1 LVRVVM
7 NWGQMKS
14 ARGTRRLVAVASA
27 FALSAVLWGSAAG
40 AAPDGSAKPLVE
52 SAVAPAHHIPLSKAA
67 ATGAQLRSPGVPARG
82 GYGFLLELGTHPT
95 GRAYEMN
102 LSRGRSAADAAAA
115 TELATVRAAESRVIA
130 ALPSGSHVLY
140 QTHALLAGVG
150 VYTNVANLPA
160 LQRIAG
166 VTAVY
171 PIAPKTP
178 SLSYSVQLVHAPQVW
193 SDGVPGDLG
202 ENTTMAIIDTGIDYT
217 HADLGGPGTTAAYQA
232 ALAHDTVAP
241 TAPDPIPNP
250 NKILG
255 GYDFVGDAYDAGDPN
270 HSTPVPDPN
279 PLDCDGHGTHVAGI
293 AAGYGEKPDGTTFT
307 GNYATLPTDFATY
320 QSMFRIGPGMAP
332 KAKLYAYK
340 VFGCTGSTDVISAAI
355 DRAADPNNDGSTA
368 DHVNVINMSLGGD
381 FASPQDADSV
391 TANAASLLGIS
402 VVAAAGNA
410 GDLYDAEGSPGNATR
425 VISVANSVDAYSQ
438 IDTLHVNVNC
448 TPTPG
453 ICGAQRSAD
462 YKWGASG
469 KPDLSGSVVKLTDTS
484 NLDGCDP
491 ITQDLTGKIVFLE
504 WTDNSDTRRC
514 GSAARSQNAE
524 NAHATGV
531 ILGEDEETFAA
542 GIAGS
547 ADIPVVQVVK
557 SAADAIR
564 TALQAGQTVTVT
576 GTTAGDFQ
584 QLIPPPTNDDE
595 LNSSSSRGIGDA
607 GNVKPDVTGVG
618 TSIFSAS
625 MGTGNEGISFT
636 GTSMASPEVA
646 GLAALVH
653 SEHTGWT
660 AEEIKADIMNTAD
673 QDLFTGAGHSGTR
686 YAPNRV
692 GAGRIDAKA
701 ALDNQVLA
709 YVADDPGA
717 VSASFGMVDAASP
730 TTLTK
735 TIDVVNT
742 GVSPATYAV
751 SYDPITELPGAA
763 YAVSPSS
770 VTVGAGATQ
779 TVTLTLTVT
788 PSLLTKAIDPTVSR
802 TQDALARD
810 YVADTSGRV
819 LFTSAGVPTL
829 RVPVYAAPR
838 PVSAMTQASSLH
850 MPNGRIETALLP
862 LSGTQLNQGSGSTAI
877 NSLVAGFELQA
888 TSGALPSCSASVTTG
903 CIHASDERAADL
915 KYVGTTSDA
924 PQLTAI
930 GANPLTDGLAYF
942 AITTQGP
949 WRTPASSN
957 EYEIYI
963 DSNGDG
969 KADAVLLNDRLPDT
983 DVFVSVLVD
992 PSTDNVLDVEAID
1005 DRLGD
1010 TDAAVFG
1017 SDTMVLPVA
1026 IAAIPGVSATNSRIT
1041 YGVVTFSTF
1050 AADPT
1055 DSVGFTSNFDL
1066 DGTLSMD
1073 VLHPGLAVYGSY
1085 TGIGSP
1091 LLYGDQSGKAV
1102 QVRRDAVSYAA
1113 DHGQGALIVHFQN
1126 AVGSKAQV
1134 VDLGHTLTVIRS
1146 GLGGGT
1152 VKSRPRGI
1160 RCGPTCIASFATGAS
1175 VAVTATPSPISM
1187 FSRWAGACSGKSPC
1201 HVSLVADAAVTAV
1214 FKRDRTR
1221 PKVTA
1226 VRIKVNH
1233 RRGTARARLRGTD
1246 PAHGSKGLRFRCK
1259 LDRAKRFTRCRS
1271 PKRYKH
1277 LRHGRHVIQVKAI
1290 DKAGNVS
1297 KPVKRKFRV

>member
-1 LVRVVM
+1 V
-7 NWGQMKS
+7 
-14 ARGTRRLVAVASA
+14 
-27 FALSAVLWGSAAG
+27 
-40 AAPDGSAKPLVE
+40 
-52 SAVAPAHHIPLSKAA
+52 
-67 ATGAQLRSPGVPARG
+67 
-82 GYGFLLELGTHPT
+82 
-95 GRAYEMN
+95 
-102 LSRGRSAADAAAA
+102 
-115 TELATVRAAESRVIA
+115 
-130 ALPSGSHVLY
+130 
-140 QTHALLAGVG
+140 
-150 VYTNVANLPA
+150 
-160 LQRIAG
+160 
-166 VTAVY
+166 
-171 PIAPKTP
+171 
-178 SLSYSVQLVHAPQVW
+178 
-193 SDGVPGDLG
+193 
-202 ENTTMAIIDTGIDYT
+202 
-217 HADLGGPGTTAAYQA
+217 
-232 ALAHDTVAP
+232 
-241 TAPDPIPNP
+241 
-250 NKILG
+250 G
-255 GYDFVGDAYDAGDPN
+255 GYDFAGDTYNPDPTDPAYQP
-270 HSTPVPDPN
+270 TPHPDPN

-293 AAGYGEKPDGTTFT
+293 AAGYGEKPDGSTFT
-307 GNYATLPTDFATY
+307 GNYATLPTDPTNSYASY
-320 QSMFRIGPGMAP
+320 RALFRIGPGMAP

-340 VFGCTGSTDVISAAI
+340 VFGCTGSTDLITAAI
-355 DRAADPNNDGSTA
+355 DRAADPNGDGNPS
-368 DHVNVINMSLGGD
+368 DHVDVINMSLGGD
-381 FASPQDADSV
+381 FASPEDADSV
-391 TANAASLLGIS
+391 AANAASQLGIS

-438 IDTLHVNVNC
+438 IDTLHANVNG
-448 TPTPG
+448 TPEAY
-453 ICGAQRSAD
+453 GAQRSAD
-462 YKWGASG
+462 YAWAS

-491 ITQDLTGKIVFLE
+491 ITQSLTGKVVFLE
-504 WTDNSDTRRC
+504 WTDDSSTRRC
-514 GSAARSQNAE
+514 GSAARSQNAA
-524 NAHATGV
+524 NAGAIGV

-547 ADIPVVQVVK
+547 ATIPVVQVVK

-564 TALQAGQTVTVT
+564 AALQAGQTVTVT
-576 GTTAGDFQ
+576 GTSAGDFQ
-584 QLIPPPTNDDE
+584 QLIPANDDE
-595 LNSSSSRGIGDA
+595 VNSSSSRGIGDP

-625 MGTGNEGISFT
+625 MGTGDQGISFT

-653 SEHTGWT
+653 SEHADWT

-673 QDLFTGAGHSGTR
+673 EDLFTGASHSGTR

-709 YVADDPGA
+709 FVADDPGA
-717 VSASFGMVDAASP
+717 VGVSFGTVDAASP

-735 TIDVVNT
+735 TIKVENK
-742 GVSPATYAV
+742 GGSAATYAV
-751 SYDPITELPGAA
+751 SYDPITELPGAT

-788 PSLLTKAIDPTVSR
+788 PSLLTKGIDPTVAR

-810 YVADTSGRV
+810 YLADASGRI
-819 LFTSAGVPTL
+819 LFASAGLPTL

-838 PVSAMTQASSLH
+838 PVSAMTQPSTLKL
-850 MPNGRIETALLP
+850 PNGRIAAGLLP
-862 LSGTQLNQGSGSTAI
+862 LSGTQLSQGSGLTAI
-877 NSLVAGFELQA
+877 TSLVAGFELQA
-888 TSGALPSCSASVTTG
+888 TSGALPDCGGAVTTG

-924 PQLTAI
+924 PQLRAI

-942 AITTQGP
+942 ALTTQGA

-957 EYEIYI
+957 LYEIAI

-969 KADAVLLNDRLPDT
+969 TPDAVLLNDRLPDT
-983 DVFVSVLVD
+983 DVFVSALID
-992 PSTDNVLDVEAID
+992 PTTDDVLDVEAID
-1005 DRLGD
+1005 DRLGS

-1055 DSVGFTSNFDL
+1055 DSVGFSSSTHL

-1091 LLYGDQSGKAV
+1091 LLYADQSGKAV
-1102 QVRRDAVSYAA
+1102 QVRRDSASYAT

-1134 VDLGHTLTVIRS
+1134 VDIGHTLTVTR
-1146 GLGGGT
+1146 GGFGGGSVT
-1152 VKSRPRGI
+1152 SSPAGVK
-1160 RCGPTCIASFATGAS
+1160 CGSTCVGSFATGAS
-1175 VAVTATPSPISM
+1175 VKLTAKASPVST
-1187 FSRWAGACSGKSPC
+1187 FAHWSGGGCSKTAAC
-1201 HVSLVADAAVTAV
+1201 HVTLNTDVSVTAV
-1214 FKRDRTR
+1214 FNRDRTKPR
-1221 PKVTA
+1221 VTRVKVRA
-1226 VRIKVNH
+1226 NH
-1233 RRGTARARLRGTD
+1233 RARTARVRFRGTD
-1246 PAHGSKGLRFRCK
+1246 PVHGSKGLRFKCK
-1259 LDRAKRFTRCRS
+1259 LDRNRFASCRS
-1271 PKRYKH
+1271 PKLYRH
-1277 LRHGRHVIQVKAI
+1277 LRHGRHVLQVRAI

-1297 KPVKRKFRV
+1297 KPVKRRFRV

>member
-1 LVRVVM
+1 
-7 NWGQMKS
+7 MKR
-14 ARGTRRLVAVASA
+14 AGGTTRLVAVAI
-27 FALSAVLWGSAAG
+27 ALGTSAVLWGSAAG
-40 AAPDGSAKPLVE
+40 AAPDGSAKPLVP
-52 SAVAPAHHIPLSKAA
+52 SAAVTPHRIALSKASA
-67 ATGAQLRSPGVPARG
+67 IGAELRRLGVPANG
-82 GYGFLLELGTHPT
+82 GYGFLLELGTET
-95 GRAYEMN
+95 TARAYAAN
-102 LSRGRSAADAAAA
+102 LSHGRSAAG
-115 TELATVRAAESRVIA
+115 VAAESQLASVRTAQSRVIA
-130 ALPSGSHVLY
+130 ALPAASHVLY
-140 QTHALLAGVG
+140 RTHALLDGVG

-160 LQRIAG
+160 LQHIAG

-178 SLSYSVQLVHAPQVW
+178 SLSYSAQLVHAPQVW

-202 ENTTMAIIDTGIDYT
+202 ENSTIAIIDTGIDYT
-217 HADLGGPGTTAAYQA
+217 HADLGGPGTTAAYQT
-232 ALAHDTVAP
+232 ALASDTTAP
-241 TAPDPIPNP
+241 TYPDS
-250 NKILG
+250 NKVLG

-270 HSTPVPDPN
+270 HTTPAPDPN

-293 AAGYGEKPDGTTFT
+293 AAGYGENPNGTTFAGDYT
-307 GNYATLPTDFATY
+307 TLPTDPTNSYAAY
-320 QSMFRIGPGMAP
+320 RSLFRIGPGMAP

-340 VFGCTGSTDVISAAI
+340 VFGCTGSTDLITAAI
-355 DRAADPNNDGSTA
+355 DRAADPNGDGNPS

-381 FASPQDADSV
+381 FASPEDADSV
-391 TANAASLLGIS
+391 AANAASQLGIS

-438 IDTLHVNVNC
+438 IDTLHATVNSVAQQY
-448 TPTPG
+448 
-453 ICGAQRSAD
+453 GAQRSAD
-462 YKWGASG
+462 YDWAS
-469 KPDLSGSVVKLTDTS
+469 KPDLSGTVVKLTTAS

-491 ITQDLTGKIVFLE
+491 ITQSLTGKIVFLE

-514 GSAARSQNAE
+514 GSAVRSQNA
-524 NAHATGV
+524 ATAGARGV

-547 ADIPVVQVVK
+547 ATIPVVQVVK
-557 SAADAIR
+557 SAADGIR
-564 TALQAGQTVTVT
+564 TALLQNHTVTVT
-576 GTTAGDFQ
+576 GTTAGDFP
-584 QLIPPPTNDDE
+584 QLIPANDD
-595 LNSSSSRGIGDA
+595 LVNSSSSRGIGDA

-618 TSIFSAS
+618 TSIFSSA
-625 MGTGNEGISFT
+625 MGTGDQGISFT

-653 SEHTGWT
+653 SEHAGWT
-660 AEEIKADIMNTAD
+660 PEEIKADIMNTAD
-673 QDLFTGAGHSGTR
+673 QDLFTGASHSGTR

-709 YVADDPGA
+709 FVANDPGA
-717 VSASFGMVDAASP
+717 VGVSFGTVAAASL

-735 TIDVVNT
+735 TVYIENK
-742 GVSPATYAV
+742 GGSAATYTV
-751 SYDPITELPGAA
+751 SYDAITQLSGAA
-763 YAVSPSS
+763 YTVSPQS
-770 VTVGAGATQ
+770 VAVGAGETK
-779 TVTLTLTVT
+779 TVTVTLTVT
-788 PSLLTKAIDPTVSR
+788 PSLLTKTIDPTVAR

-810 YVADTSGRV
+810 YLADASGRI
-819 LFTSAGVPTL
+819 LFTSAGLPTL
-829 RVPVYAAPR
+829 RVPVYSAPR
-838 PVSAMTQASSLH
+838 PVSAMTQPSTLK
-850 MPNGRIETALLP
+850 MPNGRIAAGLLP
-862 LSGTQLNQGSGSTAI
+862 LSGTQLSQGSGLTAI
-877 NSLVAGFELQA
+877 TSLMAGFELQA
-888 TSGALPSCSASVTTG
+888 TSGVLPNCGGAVTKG

-924 PQLTAI
+924 PQLAAI
-930 GANPLTDGLAYF
+930 GADPLTDGLAYF
-942 AITTQGP
+942 AITTQGA

-957 EYEIYI
+957 LYEIAI

-969 KADAVLLNDRLPDT
+969 TPDAVLLNDRLPDT
-983 DVFVSVLVD
+983 DVFVSALID
-992 PSTDNVLDVEAID
+992 PKTENVLDVEAID

-1055 DSVGFTSNFDL
+1055 DSVGFSSSVHL

-1091 LLYGDQSGKAV
+1091 LLYLDQSGKAV
-1102 QVRRDAVSYAA
+1102 QVRRDSAAYAT

-1134 VDLGHTLTVIRS
+1134 VDIGHTLTVTR
-1146 GLGGGT
+1146 GGFGGGSVT
-1152 VKSRPRGI
+1152 SSPAGVK
-1160 RCGPTCIASFATGAS
+1160 CGPTCVGSFATGTSVKLTAKAS
-1175 VAVTATPSPISM
+1175 PVSTFAHWSGGGCSKARACRVTLNTD
-1187 FSRWAGACSGKSPC
+1187 
-1201 HVSLVADAAVTAV
+1201 VSVTAV
-1214 FKRDRTR
+1214 FNRDRTR
-1221 PKVTA
+1221 PKVKL
-1226 VRIKVNH
+1226 VKVKVNH
-1233 RRGTARARLRGTD
+1233 RARTAKVRFRGTD
-1246 PAHGSKGLRFRCK
+1246 PMHGSKGLRFKCK
-1259 LDRAKRFTRCRS
+1259 LDRKRFRGCRS
-1271 PKRYKH
+1271 PKLYKH
-1277 LRHGRHVIQVKAI
+1277 LRHGRHVLRVKAI
-1290 DKAGNVS
+1290 DRAGNVS

>member
-1 LVRVVM
+1 MARPARRAPSALRLELLESRTMLSHGGSLSGAPSSAIPSDTGSIQAQAQTRAIVPNDPGFSRQWGLGNAGRVDLDAPQA
-7 NWGQMKS
+7 WGRTQ
-14 ARGTRRLVAVASA
+14 
-27 FALSAVLWGSAAG
+27 GSA
-40 AAPDGSAKPLVE
+40 STI
-52 SAVAPAHHIPLSKAA
+52 VAIL
-67 ATGAQLRSPGVPARG
+67 
-82 GYGFLLELGTHPT
+82 
-95 GRAYEMN
+95 
-102 LSRGRSAADAAAA
+102 
-115 TELATVRAAESRVIA
+115 
-130 ALPSGSHVLY
+130 
-140 QTHALLAGVG
+140 
-150 VYTNVANLPA
+150 
-160 LQRIAG
+160 
-166 VTAVY
+166 
-171 PIAPKTP
+171 
-178 SLSYSVQLVHAPQVW
+178 
-193 SDGVPGDLG
+193 
-202 ENTTMAIIDTGIDYT
+202 DTGIDLENPEFAGRIWT
-217 HADLGGPGTTAAYQA
+217 N
-232 ALAHDTVAP
+232 
-241 TAPDPIPNP
+241 PDPS
-250 NKILG
+250 G
-255 GYDFVGDAYDAGDPN
+255 SDGYPGALHGWNFVANTADVQDD
-270 HSTPVPDPN
+270 
-279 PLDCDGHGTHVAGI
+279 DGHGTHVAGI
-293 AAGYGEKPDGTTFT
+293 AAGYGEKTDGTTFT
-307 GNYATLPTDFATY
+307 GNYATLPTDFTTY
-320 QSMFRIGPGMAP
+320 QNMFRIGPGMAP

-368 DHVNVINMSLGGD
+368 DHVDVINMSLGGD

-438 IDTLHVNVNC
+438 IDTLHTNLNDY
-448 TPTPG
+448 
-453 ICGAQRSAD
+453 GAQRSAD

-469 KPDLSGSVVKLTDTS
+469 KPDLSGDVVKLTDTS

-491 ITQDLTGKIVFLE
+491 ISQDLTGKIVFLE

-717 VSASFGMVDAASP
+717 VSASFGMVDAAAP

-735 TIDVVNT
+735 TIDVVNK
-742 GVSPATYAV
+742 GASPATYTV
-751 SYDPITELPGAA
+751 SYDPITELPGAT

-788 PSLLTKAIDPTVSR
+788 PSLLTKGIDPTVAR

-810 YVADTSGRV
+810 FVADASGRV

-862 LSGTQLNQGSGSTAI
+862 LSGTQLNQGSGPTAI

-888 TSGALPSCSASVTTG
+888 TSGALPSCSAAVTTG

-969 KADAVLLNDRLPDT
+969 KADAVLVNDRLPDT

-992 PSTDNVLDVEAID
+992 PSTDNVLDVEPID
-1005 DRLGD
+1005 DRLGG

-1066 DGTLSMD
+1066 DGTLSTD

-1146 GLGGGT
+1146 GFGGGT

-1160 RCGPTCIASFATGAS
+1160 RCGSTCIASFATGAS

-1187 FSRWAGACSGKSPC
+1187 FSHWAGACSGKSPC

-1221 PKVTA
+1221 PRVTA

-1233 RRGTARARLRGTD
+1233 RRGTARVRLRGTD

-1271 PKRYKH
+1271 PKLYKH

-1297 KPVKRKFRV
+1297 KRVKRKFRV